1 MSLHDF
7 SKGPVHYTASAE
19 NSKNSK
25 NYWLNIIKAKQ
36 GESWL
41 YMNSLTDENAGTKE
55 ENGVVYTTREVMLNS
70 IHNYKHRI
78 LLANMGTED
87 LTKLSVEAAGSSFDS
102 GDVVLDDYWTLKGKY
117 DLSGFKGFGS
127 KKDMNLA
134 KIKLELGD
142 EGEANGED
150 LDGTLTIKEDGK
162 TILVTLVLSPK
173 RSRTQSNMFI
183 TDR

>member
-1 MSLHDF
+1 MISQGTGSLHRICGELQEF
-7 SKGPVHYTASAE
+7 
-19 NSKNSK
+19 K

-55 ENGVVYTTREVMLNS
+55 KNGVVYTTREVMLNS

-127 KKDMNLA
+127 KKRH
-134 KIKLELGD
+134 ESC
-142 EGEANGED
+142 ED
-150 LDGTLTIKEDGK
+150 QTGTW
-162 TILVTLVLSPK
+162 
-173 RSRTQSNMFI
+173 
-183 TDR
+183 